1 MNDLGTEARSILE
14 AARGA
19 ETLSRT
25 DRNRIK
31 HAVLLQVAT
40 LGAASTAAGGAVAM
54 SAATKVTL
62 IAVTA
67 TVLGAGSLSLWA
79 WKTRPTAP
87 ATTSRIGIAP
97 PSRPAAPAP
106 VIFDEA
112 RPNPAP
118 PEERRRDG
126 IRAEARRP
134 APSRVSVLQS
144 TSAPISAPATV
155 KTAAPSRTMPSLDPE
170 LAMLRQAQEDLRAGL
185 PAQALRRLAEYD
197 RHFAKGTLDEERDA
211 IEAIATCQIHLD
223 PAAQARAARFLRR
236 APESPL
242 AERVRGACRKN
253 QGTVK
258 SPNED
263 ERGREP

>member
-1 MNDLGTEARSILE
+1 MNDLGPEARAILE

-31 HAVLLQVAT
+31 HAALLQVAT
-40 LGAASTAAGGAVAM
+40 LGAASTAAGGVVAM

-62 IAVTA
+62 IALTA
-67 TVLGAGSLSLWA
+67 TVLGGGSLSLWA

-87 ATTSRIGIAP
+87 ARTSRIGIAP
-97 PSRPAAPAP
+97 PSRAAAPPATP
-106 VIFDEA
+106 VVFEEA

-118 PEERRRDG
+118 PETRRRHDG
-126 IRAEARRP
+126 IRREARRP
-134 APSRVSVLQS
+134 ASGVAPVVGSGS
-144 TSAPISAPATV
+144 TPNPAPVVVRA
-155 KTAAPSRTMPSLDPE
+155 AAPTRTIQSLDPE

-197 RHFAKGTLDEERDA
+197 RRFVKGTLDEERQA
-211 IEAIATCQIHLD
+211 IEAIATCQIHPG
-223 PAAQARAARFLRR
+223 PAAQARADRFLRR

-242 AERVRGACRKN
+242 AERVRVACRK
-253 QGTVK
+253 
-258 SPNED
+258 D
-263 ERGREP
+263 